1 MLSSLGR
8 ALDVIELMARERR
21 AMPLGQIA
29 RLADM
34 SKSGVHDVLATLADR
49 GYVDRAPGG
58 IYRLGL
64 KAWEVGAA
72 ASVTALVETATPI
85 IERLAA
91 QTAEGVMLS
100 VLCGFECVNV
110 SVVESAQAVR
120 VSARIGARF
129 PAHCASVGL
138 ALLAFQPESYV
149 DQFMP
154 ATLPECASA
163 TITDPGELR
172 RELARVRARGYAVS
186 LGGWRSDV
194 GGVGAPILGPAGT
207 AIAGVCIAAP
217 RYRTTKAWLRR
228 IIPAVADAAGVMAAT
243 LGSGERHP
251 IDTAIC

>member
-1 MLSSLGR
+1 
-8 ALDVIELMARERR
+8 LDVIELMARERR

-29 RLADM
+29 RLAEM
-34 SKSGVHDVLATLADR
+34 SKSGVHDVLATLTER

-72 ASVTALVETATPI
+72 ASVTALVETAAPI
-85 IERLAA
+85 VERLAA

-110 SVVESAQAVR
+110 SVVESAQVVR
-120 VSARIGARF
+120 VSARVGMRY
-129 PAHCASVGL
+129 PAHCTSTGL
-138 ALLAFQPESYV
+138 ALLAFQPEGYV

-154 ATLPECASA
+154 AKLAECSA
-163 TITDPGELR
+163 VTITDPAELR
-172 RELARVRARGYAVS
+172 RELMRVRACGYAIA

-194 GGVGAPILGPAGT
+194 GGVAAPILGPAGI

-228 IIPAVADAAGVMAAT
+228 IIPAVTDAADLMAAT
-243 LGSGERHP
+243 LGTGERP
-251 IDTAIC
+251 SAETAIC

>member
-29 RLADM
+29 RLAEM
-34 SKSGVHDVLATLADR
+34 SKSGVHDVLATLTER

-58 IYRLGL
+58 IYRLGV

-72 ASVTALVETATPI
+72 ASVTALVETAGPI

-110 SVVESAQAVR
+110 SVVESAQVVR
-120 VSARIGARF
+120 VSARVGARY
-129 PAHCASVGL
+129 PAHCTSAGL
-138 ALLAFQPESYV
+138 VLLAFQPEGYI

-154 ATLPECASA
+154 AKLAECASG
-163 TITDPGELR
+163 TITDPAELR
-172 RELARVRARGYAVS
+172 RELERVQARGYAVA

-194 GGVGAPILGPAGT
+194 GGVAAPILGPAGV
-207 AIAGVCIAAP
+207 ALAGICIAAP

-228 IIPAVADAAGVMAAT
+228 MIPAVTEAAGIMAAT
-243 LGSGERHP
+243 LGTGERHAV
-251 IDTAIC
+251 DAGIC